1 MQHPRAA
8 IGLLLLLTAPAGG
21 APATHGGGTR
31 HAAWFPQVCLVVAFE
46 QGSPGRQPMSV
57 GTGTLIANGAA
68 GYGAVL
74 TAKHVIRGTT
84 GRGVVVFPATGERL
98 GWRLH
103 RTHPRLDLAVLA
115 TAGYPRVRPAAV
127 AQRPPAAG
135 GSATCAGFAGQL
147 NRFFAWPGRM
157 AYPYQSGAMS
167 HLGMAARD
175 GDSGGPVFDARG
187 ELFGVISGSD
197 RAADPRETVPDLC
210 TRAIAAELAAPFV
223 LWETSDAARRTG
235 H

>member
-1 MQHPRAA
+1 MQHPRAPLIA
-8 IGLLLLLTAPAGG
+8 LALAAAAAPAIA

-31 HAAWFPQVCLVVAFE
+31 NVAWFPQVCLVVAAAGG
-46 QGSPGRQPMSV
+46 GSRHV

-68 GYGAVL
+68 GYGAVV
-74 TAKHVIRGTT
+74 TAKHVVRDSQGH
-84 GRGVVVFPATGERL
+84 GVVVFPATGERF
-98 GWRLH
+98 GFRVY
-103 RTHPRLDLAVLA
+103 RAHPQLDVAVLV